1 MQRGKAQHLEPL
13 LVELPQFIIW
23 GIADMNISLKQLI
36 PALISIG
43 VRTENIYAAINELQ
57 NLLVELDEV
66 EVKGRTNVDTL
77 LGCMMA
83 IEAIVGDR
91 KDGENNS

>member
-1 MQRGKAQHLEPL
+1 
-13 LVELPQFIIW
+13 
-23 GIADMNISLKQLI
+23 MNISLKQLI

-43 VRTENIYAAINELQ
+43 VSTEHIEAAMDELRG
-57 NLLVELDEV
+57 LLAELDEV

-83 IEAIVGDR
+83 IEAIVG

>member
-1 MQRGKAQHLEPL
+1 
-13 LVELPQFIIW
+13 
-23 GIADMNISLKQLI
+23 MNVTLKQLI

-66 EVKGRTNVDTL
+66 EVKGRQKVDTL

-83 IEAIVGDR
+83 IEAIVG